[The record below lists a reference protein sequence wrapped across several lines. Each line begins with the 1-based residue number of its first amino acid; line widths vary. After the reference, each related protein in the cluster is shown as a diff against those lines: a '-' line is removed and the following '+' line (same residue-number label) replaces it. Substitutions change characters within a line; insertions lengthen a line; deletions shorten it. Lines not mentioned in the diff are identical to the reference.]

1 MACRPVSNGMWVATW
16 PVLLALGW
24 SCCGCGHIASGSVM
38 AIVGL
43 QDAYAK
49 RLEHSQCISVLRH
62 STCSIYEPP
71 PPPTNKHNQHCCPD
85 MPVCLDIP
93 CCIPSSAWFGILSP
107 SSMIHISNSRL
118 SRPCLQSAGW
128 QSDLQ
133 IMEFSSLCTC
143 ISLHLIAAKI
153 TSARIISCDNN

>member
-49 RLEHSQCISVLRH
+49 RLEHSAHQQAEAQVDC
-62 STCSIYEPP
+62 
-71 PPPTNKHNQHCCPD
+71 
-85 MPVCLDIP
+85 
-93 CCIPSSAWFGILSP
+93 A
-107 SSMIHISNSRL
+107 
-118 SRPCLQSAGW
+118 
-128 QSDLQ
+128 
-133 IMEFSSLCTC
+133 
-143 ISLHLIAAKI
+143 LHLLP
-153 TSARIISCDNN
+153 